1 MIIVVPGLNELC
13 ELLSAVVVLECLW
26 RLLLLKWKDRWFRK
40 DAANDRCIVRKGWE
54 ENQAIHPTAMI
65 LDSWFLILDHGRWF
79 FQKRMGGDPSNP
91 SYYLDPWSL
100 ILNLWSLILASWPWP
115 WPWTLIC
122 FRQGWE
128 ENQATHPTASQ
139 LPSRTSSL
147 PPPVSTVSI
156 CVFVIFGNL

>member
-1 MIIVVPGLNELC
+1 MVPGLNELC
-13 ELLSAVVVLECLW
+13 ELLSAAVVLECLW

-100 ILNLWSLILASWPWP
+100 ILDPCFLTLTLTLDINLFQKRMGGEPSNPSYCHDPWSLILDPWSIMDHP
-115 WPWTLIC
+115 WSLILDL
-122 FRQGWE
+122 G
-128 ENQATHPTASQ
+128 H
-139 LPSRTSSL
+139 
-147 PPPVSTVSI
+147 
-156 CVFVIFGNL
+156 